1 MSRRPTIILV
11 VQKEKT
17 MSLEDFKAAIKGQD
31 KVTIVHWQTSPY
43 KRPFKSMVSR
53 TVYVSDIWLGS
64 TGLVEYSFYNDADGS
79 CWNALI
85 RLSDIVRVNIDGK
98 VGV

>member
-1 MSRRPTIILV
+1 MNLA
-11 VQKEKT
+11 
-17 MSLEDFKAAIKGQD
+17 DFKAAIKGQD

-79 CWNALI
+79 CWNSLI
-85 RLSDIVRVNIDGK
+85 RLSDIVRVNIDEK
-98 VGV
+98 VAV

>member
-1 MSRRPTIILV
+1 MNLA
-11 VQKEKT
+11 
-17 MSLEDFKAAIKGQD
+17 DFKAAIKGQD

-53 TVYVSDIWLGS
+53 TVSVSDVWLGS

-85 RLSDIVRVNIDGK
+85 RLSDIVRIDVNGK

>member
-1 MSRRPTIILV
+1 VSRRPTIILV